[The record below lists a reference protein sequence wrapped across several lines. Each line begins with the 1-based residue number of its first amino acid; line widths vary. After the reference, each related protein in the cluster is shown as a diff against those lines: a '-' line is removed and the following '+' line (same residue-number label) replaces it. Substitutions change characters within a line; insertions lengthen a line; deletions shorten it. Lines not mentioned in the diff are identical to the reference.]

1 MPGILRLTRAIV
13 LMALAAAANPDAFAE
28 TLEPVIETGDVDRFY
43 EIYDAA
49 DGQPSA
55 ETLQE
60 DYLEKGSDGLLSLA
74 RLRQV
79 TGERIATAIQERPEL
94 YEDARECARTLP
106 RVRSRLKAA
115 LRKLNELYPDARNP
129 AVTIAVGRGKPV
141 GIGYPD
147 TGVQIGLEALCYAA
161 FLNPDVE
168 DRFVYVIA
176 HEYIH
181 VVQSPEL
188 VESTEENPTVLD
200 ISLVEGAAE
209 FVGELIS
216 GDVAYGGLRGNV
228 EGRETEIERAFL
240 ADKDKTDLSDWVY
253 NSTPDQPGDLGYWV
267 GYRIVK
273 AYYQNSGDKRRAL
286 REILEMT
293 DPDAFLEASGWR
305 PGIALE

>member
-79 TGERIATAIQERPEL
+79 TGERIASAIQERREL